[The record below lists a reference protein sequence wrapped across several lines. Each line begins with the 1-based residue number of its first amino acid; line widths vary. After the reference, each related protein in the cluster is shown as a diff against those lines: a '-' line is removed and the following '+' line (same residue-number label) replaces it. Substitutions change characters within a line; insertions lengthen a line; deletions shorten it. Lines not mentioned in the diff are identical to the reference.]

1 MPPWVTRPTLEIDLS
16 LPLARRFDTV
26 DRGVF
31 VDARHLLTAVMRD
44 ISPRMRMLAYAVQLR
59 TGNRFQR
66 EAAALAH
73 LAGVDWRD
81 VILANISYDLVLS
94 SLGCSTVAL
103 ASPSGP
109 VLARNMDWWPE
120 DVLAQASYLIRC
132 GKRGELSF
140 AHAGWPAAIGVVS
153 GLSGRG
159 FGVVLNA
166 VSSPEGGDR
175 TGYPVLLHL
184 RRVLEDALDFDQ
196 ALMMLAN
203 QRLCAGALFTLV
215 GVRNEQRVVIERT
228 CRKSALRWPHG
239 AEPLVAT
246 NDYRALHAGVSAGG
260 AAGNLQ
266 QTACG
271 RYDAL
276 CRNFA
281 EHRSN
286 EDLTDARLLY
296 ALSDPQVIQGITAQ
310 HVILRPRH
318 HQIGLWVPRRLLAAP
333 TAEEAGG

>member
-26 DRGVF
+26 PRAAF
-31 VDARHLLTAVMRD
+31 SDARKLLTAVMRD
-44 ISPRMRMLAYAVQLR
+44 LPPSARMLAYAVQLR
-59 TGNRFQR
+59 TGNRFHR

-81 VILANISYDLVLS
+81 VILANISYDLVLA

-103 ASPSGP
+103 PTPTGP

-120 DVLAQASYLIRC
+120 EILAQSSYLIRC

-153 GLSGRG
+153 GMSGRG

-166 VSSPEGGDR
+166 VSSPEGIDR

-184 RRVLEDALDFDQ
+184 RRVLEDAVDFDQ
-196 ALMMLAN
+196 ALMMLSN

-215 GVRNEQRVVIERT
+215 GVKNEQRVVIERT
-228 CRKSALRWPHG
+228 CRKSALRWPREG
-239 AEPLVAT
+239 EPLVAT
-246 NDYRALHAGVSAGG
+246 NDYRMMPKGKS
-260 AAGNLQ
+260 AGNLHE
-266 QTACG
+266 TACG

-276 CRNFA
+276 CRHFG

-286 EDLTDARLLY
+286 TEVSDSRLLY

-310 HVILRPRH
+310 HVVIRPRMR
-318 HQIGLWVPRRLLAAP
+318 QIGLWVPRRLVEVLPVEPAAS
-333 TAEEAGG
+333 